1 MIKNEISEEIKKDRT
16 LINDYLQEMRIL
28 VNDKLNS
35 LKYNLPIL
43 FTLVTALLAFFM
55 TQKIN
60 FNNES
65 FKRAWFI
72 LILILMII
80 FATLI
85 LVYNVKACYKKEKS
99 ESSIYFFEPWDITS
113 YWAMSDS
120 EFILELQKFF
130 DCNLTPNEKLKAQ
143 ILKEKVNEFKTKKI
157 KLSII
162 NAIIFLISVLLI
174 VYCFSALLS

>member
-60 FNNES
+60 FNDES
-65 FKRAWFI
+65 FKRTWFI

-80 FATLI
+80 FASLI
-85 LVYNVKACYKKEKS
+85 LSYNVKAHYEKENSKS
-99 ESSIYFFEPWDITS
+99 KIYFFEPWDITS

-120 EFILELQKFF
+120 EFISELQKYF
-130 DCNLTPNEKLKAQ
+130 DCDLTPNEKFKAL
-143 ILKEKVNEFKTKKI
+143 IIKEKINEFRVKKI
-157 KLSII
+157 ILTII
-162 NAIIFLISVLLI
+162 NSVIILFTTFLILYCLSMLL
-174 VYCFSALLS
+174 F